1 MRLASVKA
9 ITEAALAP
17 LPRDELLGE
26 LLERLKTT
34 LCADTATILL
44 CEADKLVVKAFR
56 GPEAEGVARYEIP
69 MGHGVAGRVAASRTP
84 IVIDDLRNEA
94 ALWSS
99 LAGERIRSLAAV
111 PVVYGDA
118 VIGVLQVATLTERDL
133 RADVVLLELVAGC
146 AAVAIERARAEEER
160 ARLESRAQL
169 LADFSHQVSTNV
181 QDRADALH
189 FAAEQIATLLGDACV
204 LYVLSKDGKWLR
216 PSGVHHRE
224 PGKRTLLRKVTAAPL
239 RVRSSAG
246 ETTKSGETSTRP
258 DLTAEAFNA
267 TLAARQRALSSERLT
282 VSSTIV
288 ASMRV
293 RGQVIGAAVVVRT
306 DPSAQWYTEGD
317 RAFLQDLA
325 GRAAVA
331 IDNARLCRQANDSEQ
346 RLEALINSAR
356 SGIETGGT
364 GAGGIGAG
372 GVETGGTGAGG
383 IGAGGVETGGVET
396 GGVET
401 GGIETGGV
409 GTGGVETGGG
419 GTERM
424 YVPLDGS
431 VLPATV
437 STSRAHDADGNA
449 LFVLTLVEDVSER
462 HRIEQQLRESEKTE
476 ALGRLADGTAH
487 DFNNVLTAII
497 GFSDQVAAEIVRDTR
512 SKQGPVRSAGAAE
525 QGG

>member
-346 RLEALINSAR
+346 RLEALINPAR
-356 SGIETGGT
+356 SGIENGGT
-364 GAGGIGAG
+364 G
-372 GVETGGTGAGG
+372 V
-383 IGAGGVETGGVET
+383 
-396 GGVET
+396 
-401 GGIETGGV
+401 GGV
-409 GTGGVETGGG
+409 GTGGG